1 MRRIQLIA
9 LTRPED
15 DQKFNKILLES
26 IDETISNL
34 LSKKVEDAL
43 YTHLERVRSVP
54 KDEIPYRLDVL
65 SSTLEDTFG
74 STGSLTISRA
84 IARRL
89 YAKLEMSPINVTP
102 ARTLKE
108 YIENAR
114 KNFRRRGGQH

>member
-1 MRRIQLIA
+1 VRRIQLIA

-26 IDETISNL
+26 IDETISDL
-34 LSKKVEDAL
+34 LSKKVKDAL
-43 YTHLERVRSVP
+43 YTHLERVRSVS

-65 SSTLEDTFG
+65 SRTLEDTFG
-74 STGSLTISRA
+74 AGGSLTISRA
-84 IARRL
+84 IAKRL
-89 YAKLEMSPINVTP
+89 YFRLEMAPINVTP

-114 KNFRRRGGQH
+114 KNFRRKGG

>member
-1 MRRIQLIA
+1 LS
-9 LTRPED
+9 RPED

-43 YTHLERVRSVP
+43 YTHLKKVRSVS
-54 KDEIPYRLDVL
+54 KDEIPYRLEVL
-65 SSTLEDTFG
+65 SKTLEDTFG

-89 YAKLEMSPINVTP
+89 YAKLEMAPISATP
-102 ARTLKE
+102 TRTLKE

-114 KNFRRRGGQH
+114 KNFRRRGGQP